1 MNKKAAPGSIKNKK
15 ARHLYHVL
23 DTYTA
28 GIQLIGDDVKLIRM
42 GKAGITESY
51 GQFIKRELYLTNM
64 HLAEREND
72 RLVMPK
78 NKTMRKLLLN
88 RRELNKWEKRVV
100 EKGVSLVPL
109 SLFFNNDGRVKVE
122 IALVKGKREYDKRQT
137 LKNEE
142 SKREL
147 SRVKKKYQNQIR

>member
-1 MNKKAAPGSIKNKK
+1 MKKKAAPGSIKNKK
-15 ARHLYHVL
+15 ARHLYHIL

-42 GKAGITESY
+42 GKAGISESY
-51 GQFIKRELYLTNM
+51 GQFINRELYITNM

-72 RLVMPK
+72 RLVIPK

-122 IALVKGKREYDKRQT
+122 IALVKGKREYDKRQSI
-137 LKNEE
+137 KSEE
-142 SKREL
+142 NQREL
-147 SRVKKKYQNQIR
+147 NRVKKKYLNHIS

>member
-1 MNKKAAPGSIKNKK
+1 
-15 ARHLYHVL
+15 
-23 DTYTA
+23 
-28 GIQLIGDDVKLIRM
+28 
-42 GKAGITESY
+42 
-51 GQFIKRELYLTNM
+51 
-64 HLAEREND
+64 
-72 RLVMPK
+72 
-78 NKTMRKLLLN
+78 
-88 RRELNKWEKRVV
+88 VV